1 MKFQLREKDKLKSY
15 LNCIISNKIQKNLLY
30 NYQKLKNF
38 KSIAWILEWIKYK
51 TPIIVEKKT
60 IFYYSVLKQKIYEKK
75 YIYNNNN

>member
-38 KSIAWILEWIKYK
+38 KSIA
-51 TPIIVEKKT
+51 
-60 IFYYSVLKQKIYEKK
+60 
-75 YIYNNNN
+75 